1 MYSYDLKKLQKKTA
15 EIILKIPKEDIEKE
29 QETTFVN
36 LQNELSVEGFRK
48 GKVPR
53 EIAEK
58 HLSKETIYQELL
70 KSLLSKLYE
79 EIIKKESL
87 QPITSPKIELIKAK
101 EGEDWEIKI
110 TLAEKPSIDLGRYK
124 EAIKKLKLDQKKDE
138 IWVPGKTQGEAK
150 DKKEDETGKKQKQ
163 LDSILTTLLNEAKF
177 ELSDIIIDEE
187 LDRRL
192 TQLVDDVRKIGLTVE
207 SYLKSKNLTI
217 EDLKTRYRKE
227 IEDMYKLEFALMEIA
242 DKENIKVEK
251 EEIDKLFASITN
263 EKERKV
269 AEQNS
274 YYYASI
280 LRKQKTL
287 DFLLTL

>member
-1 MYSYDLKKLQKKTA
+1 MYSYNLKKLPKKTT
-15 EIILKIPKEDIEKE
+15 EILVSIPKTDIEKE
-29 QETTFVN
+29 RAIAFAN
-36 LQNELSVEGFRK
+36 LQKELSVEGFRK
-48 GKVPR
+48 GKVPK

-58 HLSKETIYQELL
+58 HLAKETIYQELL
-70 KSLLSKLYE
+70 KSLLSKLYDE
-79 EIIKKESL
+79 VIKKENL
-87 QPITSPKIELIKAK
+87 QPIVSPKIDLTKAK
-101 EGEDWEIKI
+101 EGEDWEIRI
-110 TLAEKPSIDLGRYK
+110 TIAEKPTVDLGVYK
-124 EAIKKLKLDQKKDE
+124 DAIKKSKAEQKKDD
-138 IWVPGKTQGEAK
+138 IWVPGKGTTAGGEK
-150 DKKEDETGKKQKQ
+150 DEAEKKQKH
-163 LDSILTTLLNEAKF
+163 LNLVLTALLKEVKF
-177 ELSDIIIDEE
+177 ELSDLIVDEE

-217 EDLKTRYRKE
+217 DELKKRYRQE
-227 IEDMYKLEFALMEIA
+227 IEDTYKLEFVLMEIA

-251 EEIDKLFASITN
+251 EEIDKLMSGITN
-263 EKERKV
+263 EADRKN

>member
-1 MYSYDLKKLQKKTA
+1 MYSYELKKLPKRTA
-15 EIILKIPKEDIEKE
+15 EIYLKIPKEDVELE
-29 QETTFVN
+29 RVNSFAN
-36 LQNELSVEGFRK
+36 LQKDLSVEGFRK
-48 GKVPR
+48 GKVPK

-58 HLSKETIYQELL
+58 NLSKEVVYQELL
-70 KSLLSKLYE
+70 KTLLSRIYD

-87 QPITSPKIELIKAK
+87 QPVISPKIDLTKAK

-110 TLAEKPSIDLGRYK
+110 AFAEKPVVELGAYK
-124 EAIKKLKLDQKKDE
+124 EAIKKLKGEQKKDD
-138 IWVPGKTQGEAK
+138 IWIPGKNPSTPTDGSGDKE
-150 DKKEDETGKKQKQ
+150 KKEKQ
-163 LDSILTTLLNEAKF
+163 LNAVLTTVLKEVKC
-177 ELSDIIIDEE
+177 EISDLFIDEE

-217 EDLKTRYRKE
+217 EDLKSRYKRE
-227 IEDMYKLEFALMEIA
+227 IEETYKLEFVLMEVA

-251 EEIDKLFASITN
+251 VEIDKLFENIKTEA
-263 EKERKV
+263 EKKAAQEN
-269 AEQNS
+269 A

-287 DFLLTL
+287 DFLVAL